1 LVSKYDHLNN
11 QLEQY
16 KQKNIYREL
25 LVSQIKKEKDN
36 NGKNSFY
43 LNNKKV
49 INLCSNDYLGLS
61 QNPVILGKT
70 RESLKQ
76 VSQCSSRLISGND
89 INIIKLENLLANHRK
104 TERALVYPTGY
115 MANLGAITAVSS
127 PEHIIFS
134 DSLNHASIIDACRL
148 AKSKKVEI
156 FRHNDIDHL
165 SGLLKKNVESKQ
177 KIIVTEGIFS
187 MDGDIAKLGE
197 LAELVRKYDAILIVD
212 DAHSDFVFGKFE
224 NYAGI
229 PEYYGIEKDVD
240 IHISSLSKG
249 LGCFGGYVATSEL
262 VNDYLINRS
271 RQFIYTSAIPEHLCV
286 GAISAIS
293 FLNKHTNI
301 QKNFLLLVEWFHKEL
316 KKNRFNT
323 GQSSSQIIP
332 LIIGDEKLAITVS
345 KELFKKGI
353 FIQAVRYP
361 TVPIGKARLRI
372 SINASIQKS
381 QLEYVIMCLVKI
393 FKKYQLI

>member
-1 LVSKYDHLNN
+1 MVSKYDHLNN

-381 QLEYVIMCLVKI
+381 QLKYVIMCLVKI
-393 FKKYQLI
+393 FNKYQLI

>member
-381 QLEYVIMCLVKI
+381 QLEYVVMCLVNI
-393 FKKYQLI
+393 FNKYRLI

>member
-61 QNPVILGKT
+61 QNPVILGRT

-381 QLEYVIMCLVKI
+381 QLKYVIMCLVKI
-393 FKKYQLI
+393 FNKYQLI

>member
-1 LVSKYDHLNN
+1 MVSKYDHLNN

-115 MANLGAITAVSS
+115 MANLGAITAISS

-372 SINASIQKS
+372 SLNANIQKS

-393 FKKYQLI
+393 FNKYQLI

>member
-61 QNPVILGKT
+61 QNPIILGKT

-127 PEHIIFS
+127 QEHIIFS

-165 SGLLKKNVESKQ
+165 SGLLKKNVESK
-177 KIIVTEGIFS
+177 KNIVVTEGIFS

-212 DAHSDFVFGKFE
+212 DAHSDFVFGKFR

-316 KKNRFNT
+316 KKNSFNT

-372 SINASIQKS
+372 SINTSIQKS
-381 QLEYVIMCLVKI
+381 QLEYVVMCLVNL
-393 FKKYQLI
+393 FEKYKLI